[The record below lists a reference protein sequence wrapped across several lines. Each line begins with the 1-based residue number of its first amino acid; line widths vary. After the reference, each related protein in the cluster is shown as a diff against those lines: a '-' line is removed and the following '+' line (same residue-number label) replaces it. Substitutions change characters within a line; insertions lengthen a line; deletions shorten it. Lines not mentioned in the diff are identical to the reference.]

1 MTSKVHDQVLA
12 LAGVM
17 QAAVLVDTLAREGQ
31 IAPEELKTLVRG
43 VANTSPASV
52 MEVYGSIPELR
63 LGLNGLRSLL
73 SREGQGVNAEV
84 VRYCMSLLHIESKV
98 RKNSALMDK
107 LAAGIERTKGQIE
120 YFNSESHESV
130 VGSLAQC
137 YVDTI
142 STLSFRIQVTGNP
155 TLLQDDR
162 IASSIRAALLFGVRS
177 AILWRQMGGRRW
189 HFLVKRQKLLAIAR
203 EIQTRGLH

>member
-1 MTSKVHDQVLA
+1 MSNSIEDQVVA

-17 QAAVLVDTLAREGQ
+17 QAAMLVDTLAREGQ
-31 IAPEELKTLVRG
+31 IAPEELKTIVRA
-43 VANTSPASV
+43 VTNTSPASV
-52 MEVYGSIPELR
+52 LDVYGSIPDLR

-73 SREGQGVNAEV
+73 SREGQGVNAEI

-98 RKNSALMDK
+98 RKNQALMTK
-107 LAAGIERTKGQIE
+107 LGSGIDRAKSQIE
-120 YFNSESHESV
+120 YFESETHESV

-162 IASSIRAALLFGVRS
+162 TASSIRAVLLFGVRS
-177 AILWRQMGGRRW
+177 AILWRQVGGRRW
-189 HFLVKRQKLLAIAR
+189 HFLVKRNKLLQTAR